1 MKVYISADIEGVA
14 GISHWD
20 EARKEHA
27 TYQEF
32 RAAMTEEVVAACDG
46 AIAAGAKEILM
57 KDAHATGRN
66 IMAGRLP
73 ASARLIRGWS
83 GHPLAMVQELD
94 RSFDA
99 LVLIGYHSKAGT
111 QDNPLAHTLTL
122 QIAGLRLNGELC
134 SEFRLHSYA
143 AALYGVPVVFISGDK
158 GILRRG
164 FRADPIHPHGTG
176 QRGPRRFDHQRRLL
190 PSSER
195 MIREGVGEA
204 LKGDLARCR
213 VEPAEALRVEIT
225 FTNPIDAYR
234 KAWYPGASQS
244 GPQTVRFEGADDFEV
259 LRAIRFIM

>member
-1 MKVYISADIEGVA
+1 MKVYISADIEGIA

-32 RAAMTEEVVAACDG
+32 RGEMTDEVVAACEG
-46 AIAAGAKEILM
+46 AIEAGAKEILI
-57 KDAHATGRN
+57 KDAHGTGRN
-66 IMAGRLP
+66 IIASRLP
-73 ASARLIRGWS
+73 GSARLIRGWS

-94 RSFDA
+94 ASFAA
-99 LVLIGYHSKAGT
+99 LVYVGYHSKAGT

-158 GILRRG
+158 GICAEASQLIPAIRSAAVSEGRG
-164 FRADPIHPHGTG
+164 ASTISIAPAVA
-176 QRGPRRFDHQRRLL
+176 QRL
-190 PSSER
+190 
-195 MIREGVGEA
+195 IREGVGES
-204 LKGDLARCR
+204 LKSDLARCR
-213 VEPAEALRVEIT
+213 VELPKHFVLEIS

-244 GPQTVRFEGADDFEV
+244 GPQTVRFESDDYFEV